1 VRTEERKREWK
12 ETVDPR
18 REGEQMRGEGVS
30 VKFRSVAGFPWMSG
44 WRALVVENFFWLNS
58 FFFLGAC
65 VEGGQ
70 ET

>member
-1 VRTEERKREWK
+1 
-12 ETVDPR
+12 
-18 REGEQMRGEGVS
+18 MRGEGVS